1 MCVQKLTTKRFHP
14 LEWLADTY
22 LSGKL
27 EKVHT
32 YLRQA
37 PAKMSSLKNELF
49 QSAVLG
55 LQDFTRL
62 MFNFLRVSPTYSLV
76 AQQAGSIRLRK
87 HMPGD
92 QRAAIHCFRRYGDV
106 YGQSFDSWSHQHARL
121 WTQPVR
127 QPVAVYSGPERRRI
141 QDQDTFVHLP
151 RDCDLPSAKEWHG
164 LLTEHRARQRLAII
178 ADKAKIRLSSLWK
191 ILHLVYTRAMH
202 PDVEQWRVGAM
213 VKLVKDFANDL
224 DPWAARS
231 KRGVEDMRRHMN
243 LMVRRWLDR
252 GAVIAANAVR
262 GLFPSDVGSTSV
274 PENWQQIRFDFE
286 DDRYIQQLFAQ
297 GQEEFDFAS
306 ARVAGS

>member
-1 MCVQKLTTKRFHP
+1 MPSQ
-14 LEWLADTY
+14 
-22 LSGKL
+22 SN
-27 EKVHT
+27 
-32 YLRQA
+32 Q
-37 PAKMSSLKNELF
+37 LF
-49 QSAVLG
+49 ASAVVC

-62 MFNFLRVSPTYSLV
+62 LFNFLRVSPNYSLV
-76 AQQAGSIRLRK
+76 AQQGGNLRLHK
-87 HMPGD
+87 HMADD
-92 QRAAIHCFRRYGDV
+92 QRAAIQCFRRYGDV
-106 YGQSFDSWSHQHARL
+106 YGQSFDTWSHQHARL

-141 QDQDTFVHLP
+141 QDGDAFVHLP
-151 RDCDLPSAKEWHG
+151 VGADLPSAKEWNG
-164 LLTEHRARQRLAII
+164 LLTEHRARQRLAVI

-213 VKLVKDFANDL
+213 VKLVKEFANDL

-262 GLFPSDVGSTSV
+262 GLFPSDVGSCSV

-286 DDRYIQQLFAQ
+286 DDRYVQQLFAQ
-297 GQEEFDFAS
+297 GRQELDFAR